1 MMLSVAR
8 AIDRFAKSVTHT
20 TRAPDDYDADGKAV
34 RGAQTTATIR
44 AAIQPAS
51 GHQLNDV
58 PEGMRTSSD
67 PKGVQTNA
75 GWLLWSRS
83 EVKVDDQITSK
94 GIVYRVMYLW
104 PRDEGAFYRAALG
117 RLTK

>member
-1 MMLSVAR
+1 MIDVAI
-8 AIDRFAKSVTHT
+8 AIDGEAVSVMRTTH
-20 TRAPDDYDADGKAV
+20 AAGSYDADGKGV
-34 RGAQTTATIR
+34 PGASTTSTIR
-44 AAIQPAS
+44 AVIQPAS

-67 PKGVQTNA
+67 PKGVQTNT

-83 EVKVDDQITSK
+83 EIKVDDQITSK

-117 RLTK
+117 RVTK

>member
-1 MMLSVAR
+1 MLSVAK
-8 AIDRFAKSVTHT
+8 AIDRFSVNVTLT
-20 TRAPDDYDADGKAV
+20 TRAADSYDSDGKGV
-34 RGAQTTATIR
+34 PGASTTSTIR

-75 GWLLWSRS
+75 GWLLWSRT

-117 RLTK
+117 RVTK